1 MPLLSP
7 SILNG
12 NFLALGEDIK
22 MLNSSKCDW
31 IHLDIMDGNFVPN
44 ISFGFPII
52 EKIKS
57 IAEKPLDV
65 HLMINDPDRY
75 LSDFRKAG
83 ADILTVHFE
92 TCVHLNR
99 TVSKIRELG
108 MKPSVCLNPHTPVS
122 VLEEILPE
130 LFMVLIMSVNPGF
143 GAQKFI
149 ETSHEKVA
157 KLRAM
162 IDKRGLDTLIELD
175 GGVGPGNIRSLAKSG
190 VDVFV
195 AGNAIFS
202 SDNPMAMIELLIT
215 EAGKGV
221 HVI

>member
-22 MLNSSKCDW
+22 MLNESKCDW

-44 ISFGFPII
+44 ISFGFPVI
-52 EKIKS
+52 EKIKT

-65 HLMINDPDRY
+65 HLMIVNPDRY
-75 LSDFRKAG
+75 LSEFRDAG

-92 TCVHLNR
+92 TCMHLNR
-99 TVSKIRELG
+99 TISKIRELG

-130 LFMVLIMSVNPGF
+130 LDMVLIMSVNPGF

-149 ETSHEKVA
+149 ESSFEKVG
-157 KLRAM
+157 KLREM
-162 IDKRGLDTLIELD
+162 IYKRGLDTLIELD
-175 GGVGPGNIRSLAKSG
+175 GGVGPGNIRSLTKAG

-202 SDNPMAMIELLIT
+202 ASDPLAMIDQLLE
-215 EAGKGV
+215 EAGM
-221 HVI
+221 